1 MAETTTYEY
10 LVSRGTF
17 SALQM
22 GVFPLNHV
30 HVCVPFNSVSLYIGD
45 IWHFIAWIPA
55 GLMASVTGV
64 QRCHERELN

>member
-30 HVCVPFNSVSLYIGD
+30 HVCVPFHSVLLCIGD
-45 IWHFIAWIPA
+45 IWHFMP
-55 GLMASVTGV
+55 GFLQG
-64 QRCHERELN
+64 